1 MARYKLQGRA
11 RDTWGNTISGL
22 DIYVY
27 VAGTSRLQAATVYS
41 SLTSTPGISAT
52 PQISSDSYGFFSFWV
67 DDTDYVASTTKFDL
81 YADGLEYTYVDVFNI
96 KHHGTMG
103 GLKFDDHP
111 RYPSVSAAEVIPGNW
126 TINGAWNFATPASGA
141 TPSAPAH
148 LATKDYVDVT
158 IAISAGDGLVESPA
172 KVFNVNPGNGIEI
185 LFDAVVVKEDEITHA
200 NISGLGADD
209 HTQYS
214 RVDGTRA
221 FTGVIGGITPVSS
234 SDLATKSYVDTSVE
248 SISAGEGLIESPV
261 NVLNVNP
268 GLGIELVSDEVRVKQ
283 DEIDHTNIQNIGTN
297 SHAQIDSSLASIEV
311 SAAVLRLDIDTLD
324 TTVSGHL
331 ASASVHFTQTDINHG
346 NLQGLLDNDHPQ
358 YTNRTLDQSVSGD
371 WEFIGE
377 ATFRDN
383 TEFDGINQFDGD
395 TTFNQDVTF
404 NHNSWFNDD
413 MTITSA
419 ATITYSTTVINEFS
433 TDNTLAAN
441 SNNKLVTQRA
451 IKTFVENEVLS
462 VSAGAGLI
470 EPINNVFA
478 VNPDELSITIVND
491 KVILRPTIDTEHNF
505 SLPVSGQD
513 PTLDNHLT
521 TKFYTD
527 AASANA
533 LVQANSYTDA
543 ASANLITYADAASAN
558 ALVQANSYTDAASA
572 NLITYADAASA
583 NALFQANSYTDAAS
597 ANLITYADAAS
608 ANALFQANSY
618 TDAASAN
625 ALFQA
630 NSYTDAASA
639 NLITYTDAASA
650 NALFQA
656 NSYTDA
662 ASANLITYA
671 DAASANALFQ
681 ANSYTD
687 AASANALFQANNY
700 TDVQVLSVSASV
712 AADYLRQDGTTPL
725 EGNWDTG
732 PYNITVG
739 GDVHISGSLYTS
751 GASIYTTSIHPLTT
765 SAAAIIL
772 TDGGPVELYY
782 DGVKVFE
789 TYTSV
794 DYEGILLSDSASNT
808 LSITQDVFGHIYI
821 ENNNINGRFRVYG
834 NVAGPTQHS
843 LIESTPQGG
852 TDLYYFG
859 LKKFGTRDNGIEI
872 FNGNSAEYHTRIYQ
886 SAADL
891 YIRNMEEGGR
901 IFLDSTTSSSQRNMA
916 IFDPDGS
923 VELYYAGNKV
933 FETTENGFTVTTS
946 AGATKF
952 ETTET
957 GAELTGD
964 LYLTGSLYTSGAS
977 VYTSAIHPLTSPSA
991 AIAIMDGGSV
1001 ELYYAGVKT
1010 IETAAGQVNIYDS
1023 AGTNYTKMQ
1032 HAGNFIIDNQED
1044 GGNIFLR
1051 TGGETGITV
1060 SDDNA
1065 VYLYFNGVQEFQ
1077 TIGGGVNVING
1088 VLRVSNSGNHG
1099 ALWHDA
1105 SDLRVLNQLH
1115 GGLTKLQAENSGGG
1129 IVELV
1134 VGDPDGSVDLY
1145 YAGNKVAE
1153 TTENGFTV
1161 TTSAGANVATFSDD
1175 GCNLYDENGSV
1186 RLGMNS
1192 DGPWIGQLNYAGVQ
1206 TISSVAGVDI
1216 WTGTNHNMRF
1226 GASGADY
1233 TITPYGAA
1241 GAAGAIIL
1249 KPMNG
1254 SQSPIVAAS
1263 FSNSSQELYYDGSK
1277 KFETTSTGASITGDL
1292 EYLNISTV
1300 TSATTASNS
1309 DVILASGGP
1318 YTVSLEEKDR
1328 AIIRVKY
1335 IDSGNTITVEG
1346 LSGTIDGAANTTLTS
1361 QYESKT
1367 FVCDGSDWYII

>member
-41 SLTSTPGISAT
+41 SITSTPGISAT
-52 PQISSDSYGFFSFWV
+52 PQISSDTYGFFSFWV
-67 DDTDYVASTTKFDL
+67 SDTDYVAATTKFDL
-81 YADGLEYTYVDVFNI
+81 YADGLEYTYVDIFNI
-96 KHHGTMG
+96 KHHGTLG
-103 GLKFDDHP
+103 DLTSDDHT
-111 RYPSVSAAEVIPGNW
+111 RYPTASAGEVITGDWRFSQPV
-126 TINGAWNFATPASGA
+126 SGA
-141 TPSAPAH
+141 TPVLDEH
-148 LATKDYVDVT
+148 LVTKGYADINYVSSLGDTIVT
-158 IAISAGDGLVESPA
+158 
-172 KVFNVNPGNGIEI
+172 GNW
-185 LFDAVVVKEDEITHA
+185 T
-200 NISGLGADD
+200 
-209 HTQYS
+209 
-214 RVDGTRA
+214 
-221 FTGVIGGITPVSS
+221 FTLPVSGVTPS
-234 SDLATKSYVDTSVE
+234 ADAHFTTKLYVDTQILSV
-248 SISAGEGLIESPV
+248 SAGGGLIEPAP
-261 NVLNVNP
+261 NTFAVNP
-268 GLGIELVSDEVRVKQ
+268 DGTTIQIQSDQVSVIQSGL
-283 DEIDHTNIQNIGTN
+283 DHLNIQNIGTN
-297 SHAQIDSSLASIEV
+297 SHAQIDSLLSSIET
-311 SAAVLRLDIDTLD
+311 SASNINTTLND
-324 TTVSGHL
+324 HI
-331 ASASVHFTQTDINHG
+331 ASASVHVSQT
-346 NLQGLLDNDHPQ
+346 
-358 YTNRTLDQSVSGD
+358 Y
-371 WEFIGE
+371 
-377 ATFRDN
+377 
-383 TEFDGINQFDGD
+383 
-395 TTFNQDVTF
+395 
-404 NHNSWFNDD
+404 
-413 MTITSA
+413 
-419 ATITYSTTVINEFS
+419 
-433 TDNTLAAN
+433 
-441 SNNKLVTQRA
+441 
-451 IKTFVENEVLS
+451 
-462 VSAGAGLI
+462 
-470 EPINNVFA
+470 
-478 VNPDELSITIVND
+478 
-491 KVILRPTIDTEHNF
+491 ID
-505 SLPVSGQD
+505 L
-513 PTLDNHLT
+513 
-521 TKFYTD
+521 
-527 AASANA
+527 
-533 LVQANSYTDA
+533 
-543 ASANLITYADAASAN
+543 ADAA
-558 ALVQANSYTDAASA
+558 VFASA
-572 NLITYADAASA
+572 SSYADAASA
-583 NALFQANSYTDAAS
+583 NALFQANS
-597 ANLITYADAAS
+597 
-608 ANALFQANSY
+608 
-618 TDAASAN
+618 
-625 ALFQA
+625 
-630 NSYTDAASA
+630 
-639 NLITYTDAASA
+639 
-650 NALFQA
+650 
-656 NSYTDA
+656 
-662 ASANLITYA
+662 
-671 DAASANALFQ
+671 
-681 ANSYTD
+681 
-687 AASANALFQANNY
+687 Y